1 MQVAET
7 NIQFN
12 TLIPRKATRRIVL
25 HHSASRADTTWQ
37 DIHQWHLNNGW
48 AGIGYHYVIHA
59 DGGIYRGRPE
69 GMSGAHAYQDR
80 DHEANS
86 DGIGICI
93 VGNFETGVPT
103 EAQLASTVDLIRDIR
118 TRHPGI
124 SVIGHRDVMATACP
138 GPKFP
143 WDRLFKD
150 LQGGGTVADKD
161 TPAAWAKESWERA
174 KKEGYLDG
182 TRPKDAVTREELA
195 VVLNRLTGKLGGK

>member
-1 MQVAET
+1 MQIIET

-12 TLIPRKATRRIVL
+12 ALIPRKATKRIVL
-25 HHSASRADTTWQ
+25 HHSASGPATTWQ
-37 DIHQWHLNNGW
+37 DIHRWHLNNGW

-80 DHEANS
+80 SHEANS

-118 TRHPGI
+118 TQHPGI

-138 GPKFP
+138 GRSFP
-143 WDRLFKD
+143 WADLKKRLEGP
-150 LQGGGTVADKD
+150 QVADQWKLD
-161 TPAAWAKESWERA
+161 IIAKAKAAGLITVDHDPDAPASKWF
-174 KKEGYLDG
+174 
-182 TRPKDAVTREELA
+182 
-195 VVLNRLTGKLGGK
+195 VLQVIMNALGGK

>member
-1 MQVAET
+1 MKIVET
-7 NIQFN
+7 NIKFSP
-12 TLIPRKATRRIVL
+12 LVSRPVTRRIVL
-25 HHSASRADTTWQ
+25 HHSASGPGTTWQ

-103 EAQLASTVDLIRDIR
+103 EAQLASTVELIRDIW
-118 TRHPGI
+118 TRYPGI
-124 SVIGHRDVMATACP
+124 PVIGHKDVMPTACP
-138 GPKFP
+138 GRSFP
-143 WDRLFKD
+143 WADLKKRLEGP
-150 LQGGGTVADKD
+150 QVAEPWKEKIIDDALKAGLITERHNPDD
-161 TPAAWAKESWERA
+161 TATKWF
-174 KKEGYLDG
+174 
-182 TRPKDAVTREELA
+182 VLA
-195 VVLNRLTGKLGGK
+195 VCLNLLQKVRG

>member
-1 MQVAET
+1 MQITET

-59 DGGIYRGRPE
+59 DGGVYRGRPE

-118 TRHPGI
+118 TRYPGI
-124 SVIGHRDVMATACP
+124 PVIGHCDVMPTACP
-138 GPKFP
+138 GRKFP
-143 WDRLFKD
+143 WAELKERLEERIMVEQWKLD
-150 LQGGGTVADKD
+150 IIQRARKLGLITEDHNPD
-161 TPAAWAKESWERA
+161 EPATKWF
-174 KKEGYLDG
+174 
-182 TRPKDAVTREELA
+182 VLA
-195 VVLNRLTGKLGGK
+195 VLLNYLGK